1 MIYTW
6 FKIFNEGDF
15 EAANLVS
22 RTYSVNLEDIGQKD
36 ILVTKGNLIS
46 MTYEGVM
53 LSLDMNGA
61 NPFEFEGFAIYRD
74 ENDDVWLGIAVP
86 DEN

>member
-6 FKIFNEGDF
+6 FKIFNEGEF
-15 EAANLVS
+15 EASNLVS
-22 RTYSVNLEDIGQKD
+22 RTYTVNLEDIGQKD
-36 ILVTKGNLIS
+36 ILVTKGNLVS

-53 LSLDMNGA
+53 LSLDMNDA
-61 NPFEFEGFAIYRD
+61 NPFEFEGLAIYRD

-86 DEN
+86 DED